1 MEGLVEQTR
10 ATQQRTRHVLWMLA
24 AAALATAVLTVGAS
38 PASASAIAALRADST
53 GDWSAADLDAHAF
66 TLRASHRVSDWDHVR
81 QVVGWLRYRKPPR
94 RVVYLLGGSAPR
106 ESVVSENRW
115 SAQLS
120 HKSGRSVA
128 AYVLSSSCQTFVE
141 DKLIIDAL
149 PKGRGVA
156 LISLG
161 VTRFNMVHE
170 PATLP
175 RYSIRRNLPGPWY
188 QHHYDSRT
196 SLPTAQKRRIV
207 HDWVDHYDA
216 LLARYPARLAELDA
230 VIHACEARGIRP
242 VLLEMP
248 LNLAV
253 VGHDFDEA
261 TARYQEGC
269 LALAEEHEV
278 TYLRFVSRIGLSET
292 EFYDLWHLLPT
303 GRGKWQARLSNEL
316 VRNKVL

>member
-1 MEGLVEQTR
+1 
-10 ATQQRTRHVLWMLA
+10 MLA
-24 AAALATAVLTVGAS
+24 AIALATALVTVAAA
-38 PASASAIAALRADST
+38 PASAADTRALRADST
-53 GDWSAADLDAHAF
+53 ADWSAQDLVSRAY
-66 TLRASHRVSDWDHVR
+66 TLRGARRVSDWDHVR
-81 QVVGWLRYRKPPR
+81 QVTGWLRYRKPPR

-106 ESVVSENRW
+106 ESVVSEHRW

-141 DKLIIDAL
+141 DKLIIDSL

-161 VTRFNMVHE
+161 VTRFNMVHQ

-175 RYSIRRNLPGPWY
+175 RCAIRRNRPGSWY

-196 SLPTAQKRRIV
+196 SLPTARKRRIV
-207 HDWVDHYDA
+207 RGWVQDHYDDFQ
-216 LLARYPARLAELDA
+216 ARYPARLAELDA
-230 VIHACEARGIRP
+230 LIHACEARGIRP
-242 VLLEMP
+242 VLLDMP

-261 TARYQEGC
+261 IATYQEGC
-269 LALAEEHEV
+269 LALAQEHGL
-278 TYLRFVSRIGLSET
+278 TYLQFVSRIGLKET
-292 EFYDLWHLLPT
+292 EFYDLWHLLPA

>member
-1 MEGLVEQTR
+1 VLVEQTR
-10 ATQQRTRHVLWMLA
+10 ATQRRTRHVPWLTA
-24 AAALATAVLTVGAS
+24 AIALATALLTVGAA
-38 PASASAIAALRADST
+38 PAYASEAGALRADSA
-53 GDWSAADLDAHAF
+53 GDWSAAELTSRAY
-66 TLRASHRVSDWDHVR
+66 TLRASGRASDWDHVR

-106 ESVVSENRW
+106 ESVISESRW

-149 PKGRGVA
+149 PRGRGVA

-161 VTRFNMVHE
+161 VTRFNMVHV

-175 RYSIRRNLPGPWY
+175 RYAIRRNLPGRWY

-196 SLPTAQKRRIV
+196 SLPTAQKRRLARG
-207 HDWVDHYDA
+207 WVRDHYDA
-216 LLARYPARLAELDA
+216 FRSRYPGRLAELEA
-230 VIHACEARGIRP
+230 VIQACEARGIRP
-242 VLLEMP
+242 VLLDMP
-248 LNLAV
+248 LDLAA

-261 TARYQEGC
+261 IATYQEGC
-269 LALAEEHEV
+269 LALAEEHDV
-278 TYLRFVSRIGLSET
+278 TYLRFVSRIGLRDT
-292 EFYDLWHLLPT
+292 EFYDLWHLLPV

>member
-1 MEGLVEQTR
+1 MEQTR
-10 ATQQRTRHVLWMLA
+10 ATQQRTRYVLWMLA
-24 AAALATAVLTVGAS
+24 AFALATALLTAGAS
-38 PASASAIAALRADST
+38 PTSASAALRADST
-53 GDWSAADLDAHAF
+53 GDWSAADLDSRAF
-66 TLRASHRVSDWDHVR
+66 TLRASRRVSDWDHVR

-106 ESVVSENRW
+106 ESVVSESRW

-120 HKSGRSVA
+120 NKSGRSVA

-141 DKLIIDAL
+141 DRRIIDAL
-149 PKGRGVA
+149 PKDRGVA

-161 VTRFNMVHE
+161 VTRFNMVHV

-175 RYSIRRNLPGPWY
+175 RYSIRRNLPGRWY

-196 SLPTAQKRRIV
+196 SLPTAQKRRIARG
-207 HDWVDHYDA
+207 WVRDHYDA
-216 LLARYPARLAELDA
+216 FLSRYPGRLAELAA

-248 LNLAV
+248 LDLAV

-261 TARYQEGC
+261 IATYQEGC
-269 LALAEEHEV
+269 LALAQEHDV
-278 TYLRFVSRIGLSET
+278 TYLRFVSRIGLRET
-292 EFYDLWHLLPT
+292 EFYDLWHLLPA